1 MDAGDIARPT
11 QKIERKGDVVNAWQ
25 VTVELGHLAP
35 PLLGRTSCLFPRSS
49 YTPTASAQSPA
60 PQASR
65 DLDSLSLCRVNPF
78 VPEPGPIQEKE
89 SNQ

>member
-1 MDAGDIARPT
+1 MDAGDIARPI
-11 QKIERKGDVVNAWQ
+11 QKRERKGDVPSVRQ
-25 VTVELGHLAP
+25 VTVELGHLAL
-35 PLLGRTSCLFPRSS
+35 PLLSRTSCLFPRSS

-60 PQASR
+60 PEASR